1 MQQCKSEHFNIKDKS
16 YPSLFFKPKIFV
28 FTTIL
33 HFSIL
38 YCMSQLYTYRSGV
51 CIELIKYFLFR
62 NKMSKRSVNV
72 TETSL
77 QFTDLEKNSEY
88 SAYLT
93 ASTRFGDGNIKS
105 DTITFRTSEGG
116 KLIYSVNF

>member
-1 MQQCKSEHFNIKDKS
+1 
-16 YPSLFFKPKIFV
+16 
-28 FTTIL
+28 
-33 HFSIL
+33 
-38 YCMSQLYTYRSGV
+38 
-51 CIELIKYFLFR
+51 
-62 NKMSKRSVNV
+62 MSKRSVNV

-77 QFTDLEKNSEY
+77 QFTDLEYNYEY

-116 KLIYSVNF
+116 KLMHSMTLSFNSSLHFCQPYLS

>member
-1 MQQCKSEHFNIKDKS
+1 
-16 YPSLFFKPKIFV
+16 
-28 FTTIL
+28 
-33 HFSIL
+33 
-38 YCMSQLYTYRSGV
+38 
-51 CIELIKYFLFR
+51 
-62 NKMSKRSVNV
+62 MSKRNVNV

-77 QFTDLEKNSEY
+77 QFTDLENNYEY

-116 KLIYSVNF
+116 KLIYSVNFIQP

>member
-1 MQQCKSEHFNIKDKS
+1 
-16 YPSLFFKPKIFV
+16 
-28 FTTIL
+28 
-33 HFSIL
+33 
-38 YCMSQLYTYRSGV
+38 
-51 CIELIKYFLFR
+51 
-62 NKMSKRSVNV
+62 MSKRSVNV

-77 QFTDLEKNSEY
+77 EFTDLEYNSEY

-116 KLIYSVNF
+116 KLIYMMNPYCHSALKFRQSHLS

>member
-1 MQQCKSEHFNIKDKS
+1 
-16 YPSLFFKPKIFV
+16 
-28 FTTIL
+28 
-33 HFSIL
+33 
-38 YCMSQLYTYRSGV
+38 
-51 CIELIKYFLFR
+51 
-62 NKMSKRSVNV
+62 MSKRRVNV

-77 QFTDLEKNSEY
+77 EFTDLEYNCEY

-116 KLIYSVNF
+116 KLIYSMNLYCHSALKFCQPHLNY